1 VRPQKLDGNRK
12 NGMIYTPYHYRRCIR
27 CLGRSRA
34 RKKTAK
40 KTAGGLFVIV
50 LLLCASLLLRDNSAS
65 LPGISDCAAFPDRNP
80 NKALLRPVTT
90 DTAAITEATDA
101 KVSSV
106 MENHPGARQIWDQD
120 FGSTLEETRVRV
132 AAGDTLYQI
141 LCKKG
146 LGRRE
151 AYDLTQAMRPVF
163 NPAQLRQGQEL
174 SMGFVRGPEGSDM
187 LQVLTLSLDA
197 KTRVEVMRGNDHC
210 FKARRVE
217 RQLQKRPARFAAE
230 VSSSLYQA
238 ARDQGLP
245 LSVLMKL
252 IRVYSY
258 DVDFQRDL
266 HSGDRVEILYEEK
279 TTPEGRRVE
288 AGDILYAAIRT
299 NGRTL
304 RVYRHET
311 QDGNARFFDSEGNSV
326 RKALMV
332 TPVDGAAISSG
343 YGMRRHPILGYNRM
357 HKGLDFAAPKGT
369 PIMAGGDGVVTYAG
383 PRGSYGNY
391 VHIRHPNNY
400 ETVYAHMSRHAE
412 GVQSGKR
419 VKQGETIG
427 YVGSTGRSTG
437 PHLHYEIRH
446 AGKSIN
452 PSTLKAPPGRGLE
465 GDEMQRFLATK
476 GHLENLYASL
486 ADSSKLA
493 LAEAPDEQQKFP
505 AKN

>member
-1 VRPQKLDGNRK
+1 
-12 NGMIYTPYHYRRCIR
+12 MIYTPYHYQCCIR
-27 CLGRSRA
+27 CLNRSRA

-40 KTAGGLFVIV
+40 KAAAGGLFVIA
-50 LLLCASLLLRDNSAS
+50 LLLCASLALRDNPAA
-65 LPGISDCAAFPDRNP
+65 LPGISDSVTFSNGSPD
-80 NKALLRPVTT
+80 KEVLRPV
-90 DTAAITEATDA
+90 ATDIA
-101 KVSSV
+101 VLTELTDSKHPSA

-120 FGSTLEETRVRV
+120 FQSSLEKTRVRI

-146 LGRRE
+146 LGSRE
-151 AYDLTQAMRPVF
+151 AYELTQAMQPVF

-174 SMGFVRGPEGSDM
+174 SLGFVQGPQGSEM

-197 KTRVEVMRGNDHC
+197 ETRVEVMRDNNDH
-210 FKARRVE
+210 FKARMVE

-230 VSSSLYQA
+230 VGSSLYQA
-238 ARDQGLP
+238 ARDDGLP
-245 LSVLMKL
+245 ISVLMKL

-266 HSGDRVEILYEEK
+266 RSCDRVEILYDEK

-299 NGRTL
+299 NDRTL

-311 QDGNARFFDSEGNSV
+311 KDGNTRYFDAEGNSV

-332 TPVDGAAISSG
+332 TPIDGAAVSSG
-343 YGMRRHPILGYNRM
+343 YGMRRHPILGYNKM

-391 VHIRHPNNY
+391 VQIRHPNNY
-400 ETVYAHMSRHAE
+400 ETVYAHLSRYADGIE
-412 GVQSGKR
+412 SGKR
-419 VKQGETIG
+419 VRQGETIG

-446 AGKSIN
+446 AGKSID
-452 PSTLKAPPGRGLE
+452 PSNLKAPPGRGLE
-465 GDEMQRFLATK
+465 GEEMQRFLATK
-476 GHLENLYASL
+476 GRLENLYASL

-493 LAEAPDEQQKFP
+493 MAGAPGEQKKFP

>member
-1 VRPQKLDGNRK
+1 ML
-12 NGMIYTPYHYRRCIR
+12 YTPYEYRRCMR
-27 CLGRSRA
+27 CLKRSRSG
-34 RKKTAK
+34 KTAVK
-40 KTAGGLFVIV
+40 KPAGAFLAVALF
-50 LLLCASLLLRDNSAS
+50 LCAYLAFQDIHAS
-65 LPGISDCAAFPDRNP
+65 LVSNPRPGAGTEKNAARADTDRDLD
-80 NKALLRPVTT
+80 KKRLDPVRA
-90 DTAAITEATDA
+90 DVSAPANRQDSSEPAA
-101 KVSSV
+101 
-106 MENHPGARQIWDQD
+106 MESHPGARQVWDQD
-120 FGSTLEETRVRV
+120 FASSLEKTRVTV
-132 AAGDTLYQI
+132 AAGDTLFQI
-141 LCKKG
+141 LRKNG
-146 LGRRE
+146 LAGRE

-174 SMGFVRGPEGSDM
+174 SMGFVRGPQGSDM

-197 KTRVEVMRGNDHC
+197 KTKVEVMRGNDHC

-230 VSSSLYQA
+230 VRSSLYQA

-245 LSVLMKL
+245 ISVLMKL

-266 HSGDRVEILYEEK
+266 RSGDRVEILYEEK

-299 NGRTL
+299 NDRTL

-332 TPVDGAAISSG
+332 TPIDGAAISSG
-343 YGMRRHPILGYNRM
+343 YGMRKHPILGYNKM

-400 ETVYAHMSRHAE
+400 ETVYAHMSRHAD
-412 GVQSGKR
+412 GIKSGKR

-446 AGKSIN
+446 AGKSID

-486 ADSSKLA
+486 SDSSKLA
-493 LAEAPDEQQKFP
+493 LAEVSGEQKKIP

>member
-1 VRPQKLDGNRK
+1 
-12 NGMIYTPYHYRRCIR
+12 MIYTPYHYRRCIR
-27 CLGRSRA
+27 SLGRSRA
-34 RKKTAK
+34 RQKTAK
-40 KTAGGLFVIV
+40 KAAGGLFVIA
-50 LLLCASLLLRDNSAS
+50 LLLCASLVLRDNPAF
-65 LPGISDCAAFPDRNP
+65 LPGVSDSVAFPKRNP
-80 NKALLRPVTT
+80 DKEWLRPVPA
-90 DTAAITEATDA
+90 DTAAITEAADA
-101 KVSSV
+101 KISSV

-120 FGSTLEETRVRV
+120 FQSILEKTRVTV
-132 AAGDTLYQI
+132 AAGDTLFQI
-141 LCKKG
+141 LRRNG
-146 LGRRE
+146 LAGRE
-151 AYDLTQAMRPVF
+151 AYDLTQAMRSVF
-163 NPAQLRQGQEL
+163 NPAHLRQGQEL
-174 SMGFVRGPEGSDM
+174 SMGFVRGPQGSDM
-187 LQVLTLSLDA
+187 LQVLSLSLDA
-197 KTRVEVMRGNDHC
+197 KTKVEVMRGNDHR
-210 FKARRVE
+210 FKARMVE
-217 RQLQKRPARFAAE
+217 RQLQKRPARFAAD
-230 VSSSLYQA
+230 VDSSLYQA

-245 LSVLMKL
+245 ISVLMKL
-252 IRVYSY
+252 VRVYSY

-266 HSGDRVEILYEEK
+266 RSGDRVEILYEEK

-311 QDGNARFFDSEGNSV
+311 RDGNARFFDSDGNSV

-332 TPVDGAAISSG
+332 TPIDGAVLSSG

-400 ETVYAHMSRHAE
+400 ETVYAHLSRHAD
-412 GVQSGKR
+412 GIQSGKR

-452 PSTLKAPPGRGLE
+452 PSNLKAPPGRGLE

-493 LAEAPDEQQKFP
+493 MAEAPGEQ
-505 AKN
+505 KNSRVKN